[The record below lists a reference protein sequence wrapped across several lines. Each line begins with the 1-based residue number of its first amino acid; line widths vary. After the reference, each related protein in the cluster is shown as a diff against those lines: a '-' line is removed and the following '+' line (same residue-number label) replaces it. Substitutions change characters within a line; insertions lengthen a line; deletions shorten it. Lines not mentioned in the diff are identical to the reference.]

1 MNLIRLLT
9 CTEHHCRADKAD
21 PVWLLCLSRLT
32 DWNNQKVNH
41 IHTHAQ
47 SFAYLFKNLFHTR
60 RGQVPNKKPST
71 FLSHISYQLSK
82 QWRELKHRC
91 QPGKITCG
99 PHPSLSTKWFLRAV
113 PVPMHSFCWLSK
125 CHGQHLFAPM
135 VTKEPLNS
143 SLQKSKKRTI

>member
-9 CTEHHCRADKAD
+9 CTEHRCRADKAD

-47 SFAYLFKNLFHTR
+47 SFAYLFKKLFHTR
-60 RGQVPNKKPST
+60 RGQVPNKKPSA

-91 QPGKITCG
+91 QPGKN
-99 PHPSLSTKWFLRAV
+99 HLRASPFFV
-113 PVPMHSFCWLSK
+113 YQMIPKGSPSPDA
-125 CHGQHLFAPM
+125 LFLLA
-135 VTKEPLNS
+135 
-143 SLQKSKKRTI
+143 LQMPWTTFICTTGHKRATELQLTEK